1 MAYLHCASCVHSS
14 ARNKYTCHKI
24 DIIARVDYLASFKER
39 NRERENGRAKS
50 LYNIF
55 EKISAEDAVCIVEGL
70 HDVNV
75 LRYINSL
82 LGINI
87 KAITYDS
94 LMNDGKELED
104 ARQVFVMMDDDYGG
118 RIKEASALHKL
129 NSLNYAI
136 SVDTV
141 TGKRMLGLLGIKCV
155 EQIKRPLENALDG
168 FF

>member
-1 MAYLHCASCVHSS
+1 
-14 ARNKYTCHKI
+14 
-24 DIIARVDYLASFKER
+24 
-39 NRERENGRAKS
+39 
-50 LYNIF
+50 
-55 EKISAEDAVCIVEGL
+55 
-70 HDVNV
+70 
-75 LRYINSL
+75 
-82 LGINI
+82 
-87 KAITYDS
+87 
-94 LMNDGKELED
+94 
-104 ARQVFVMMDDDYGG
+104 MMDDDYGG